1 MSGATKPS
9 GQPAGNASPVG
20 QRLTHRLLSVICGLM
35 LFAMMFVTLI
45 DVVGR
50 YLFNSPLQGATE
62 LTALLLVS
70 TIFIG
75 LPAVCLDEDHVT
87 VDLFTDHLPDVI
99 QPIRRAVIRLLSAI
113 VLAVVAWRLFAYGHD
128 LASYGET
135 TVSLRLP
142 VAPFA
147 YLCSATTLVAGL
159 ITLRHVFSRS

>member
-1 MSGATKPS
+1 MSGTAKPT
-9 GQPAGNASPVG
+9 GQPAGNASTVG
-20 QRLTHRLLSVICGLM
+20 ARWTHRLLSVICGIM

-50 YLFNSPLQGATE
+50 YLLNSPLQGATE

-87 VDLFTDHLPDVI
+87 VDLVTDHLPAFI
-99 QPIRRAVIRLLSAI
+99 QPIRRALMRLLSAA
-113 VLAVVAWRLFAYGHD
+113 VLVVVAWRLYAYGHD
-128 LASYGET
+128 LSSYGET

>member
-1 MSGATKPS
+1 MSGKANPTKEPAGRAPS
-9 GQPAGNASPVG
+9 GRHEA
-20 QRLTHRLLSVICGLM
+20 THRVLSLICGVM

-45 DVVGR
+45 DVAGR
-50 YLFNSPLQGATE
+50 YFFASPLQGATE

-75 LPAVCLDEDHVT
+75 LPAVCQDEDHVT
-87 VDLFTDHLPDVI
+87 VDLFTDHLPAFI
-99 QPIRRAVIRLLSAI
+99 QPLRLLVIRLLSAV
-113 VLAVVAWRLFAYGHD
+113 VLFVVAWRLFAYGHD

-147 YLCSATTLVAGL
+147 YLCSATTLLAGL

>member
-1 MSGATKPS
+1 MSGTANPS
-9 GQPAGNASPVG
+9 GQPAGHAPSG
-20 QRLTHRLLSVICGLM
+20 AHKAIHRVLSLICGLM

-50 YLFNSPLQGATE
+50 YLFASPLQGATE

-87 VDLFTDHLPDVI
+87 VDLVTDHLPAFI
-99 QPIRRAVIRLLSAI
+99 QTARRAVIRLLSAI
-113 VLAVVAWRLFAYGHD
+113 VLFLVAWRLFAYGHD

-147 YLCSATTLVAGL
+147 HLCSATTLVAGL

>member
-1 MSGATKPS
+1 MSGAPSPSAGASKP
-9 GQPAGNASPVG
+9 
-20 QRLTHRLLSVICGLM
+20 LTPTHKALSVICGLM
-35 LFAMMFVTLI
+35 LLSMMVVTLL
-45 DVVGR
+45 DVLGR
-50 YLFNSPLQGATE
+50 YVFNSPLQGATE

-75 LPAVCLDEDHVT
+75 LPAVCLDEENVT
-87 VDLFTDHLPDVI
+87 VDMLTDHMPAWV
-99 QPIRRAVIRLLSAI
+99 QPARRAVMRLLSAV
-113 VLAVVAWRLFAYGHD
+113 VLGLVSWRLFAYGHD

-147 YLCSATTLVAGL
+147 YLSSATTAVAGL

>member
-1 MSGATKPS
+1 MSGKP
-9 GQPAGNASPVG
+9 QPARA
-20 QRLTHRLLSVICGLM
+20 LTPTHKALSVICGLM
-35 LFAMMFVTLI
+35 LLAMMAVTLL
-45 DVVGR
+45 DVLGR
-50 YLFNSPLQGATE
+50 YVFNSPLQGATE

-75 LPAVCLDEDHVT
+75 LPAVCLDEENVT
-87 VDLFTDHLPDVI
+87 VDMLTDHMPAWI
-99 QPIRRAVIRLLSAI
+99 HPARRALMRLLSAV
-113 VLAVVAWRLFAYGHD
+113 VLGLVSWRLYAYGHD

-159 ITLRHVFSRS
+159 ITLRHGVSRF